1 MRFLLLGFSASL
13 AFSLPFKGIVKES
26 RTLPEIKISHLENPF
41 PTNSK
46 PQGFF
51 YFQKV
56 VSVKGIYSVG
66 ELLSLLSN
74 GGINIDIEGNID
86 LNKKVFVSV
95 TTKSVNDFI
104 KTVCSSA
111 DIWCKYD
118 PLTGKLTVSPY
129 RYLTVNF
136 DPEGSL
142 TFSLGGEESG
152 GSSQQGENKNLFNQ
166 SFAYR
171 IANLDFPTFLE
182 KLKSAFPDIRQIPS
196 EKGFVI
202 FRVTPSQY
210 RELLRW
216 VRERQKRTERLYAD
230 IELIRVDLNK
240 NFQWGINWGG
250 FTKFGDIGSL
260 RTLNYQFTYL
270 PITTGDAGKFVL
282 VTKGGNERALFSW
295 LSKYGKVYK
304 VDSFYTQGVT
314 GTPIPF
320 RNYKLV
326 RYFTVTVEQD
336 QNGNAYPDVQINQ
349 DEVGFRG
356 VLTIYK
362 RGDGKYYVDGAV
374 DISAVADWIEINYNG
389 NTLKAP
395 EITGKSFR
403 IATTLDSLY
412 STIIVGGFRSKGYS
426 GNTEATPGLSEIPGL
441 GWLFKGKED
450 MKETSEF
457 LVVIRLRPSREETE
471 YPVWLEKV
479 GDSITGESK

>member
-1 MRFLLLGFSASL
+1 MRLLLLGFSVGL
-13 AFSLPFKGIVKES
+13 AFSLPLEDIVKE
-26 RTLPEIKISHLENPF
+26 RVPLPEIKVVQLENPF
-41 PTNSK
+41 PKSK
-46 PQGFF
+46 KNGGYL
-51 YFQKV
+51 YFRNV
-56 VSVKGIYSVG
+56 VTIKGVYSVG
-66 ELLSLLSN
+66 KLLALLSN
-74 GGINIDIEGNID
+74 AGINVEVDGDVD
-86 LNKKVFVSV
+86 LDKKVFISV
-95 TTKSVNDFI
+95 TTKSVSDFV
-104 KTVCSSA
+104 KVLCKSA
-111 DIWCKYD
+111 DIWCSYD
-118 PLTGKLTVSPY
+118 PLTGKLTVSRY

-136 DPEGSL
+136 NPEGLL
-142 TFSLGGEESG
+142 TFSLGGEGDTVSRT
-152 GSSQQGENKNLFNQ
+152 GENSGLSKQ
-166 SFAYR
+166 SFSYR
-171 IANLDFPTFLE
+171 IGNLDFSTFLE
-182 KLKSAFPDIRQIPS
+182 RLKTAFPNIRQIPS

-210 RELLRW
+210 DEIRRW
-216 VRERQKRTERLYAD
+216 IEERRKRTERLYAS

-240 NFQWGINWGG
+240 DFRWGINWGG

-260 RTLNYQFTYL
+260 KTLSYQFTYQ
-270 PITTGDAGKFVL
+270 PITTGDAGKFIL
-282 VTKGGNERALFSW
+282 VTKGGDERALFTW

-336 QNGNAYPDVQINQ
+336 QNGNAYPDVEINQ

-374 DISAVADWIEINYNG
+374 DISAVADWVEINYNG
-389 NTLKAP
+389 NTLRAP

-412 STIIVGGFRSKGYS
+412 STIIVGGFRSKGFT

-441 GWLFKGKED
+441 GWLFRGKED
-450 MKETSEF
+450 MRETSEF

-479 GDSITGESK
+479 GDSLSEESR